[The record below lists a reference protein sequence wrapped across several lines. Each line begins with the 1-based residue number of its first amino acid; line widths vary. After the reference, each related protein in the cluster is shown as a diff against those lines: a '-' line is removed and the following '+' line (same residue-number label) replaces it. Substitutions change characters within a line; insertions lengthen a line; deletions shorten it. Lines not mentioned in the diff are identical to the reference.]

1 MKPFVYIICC
11 LFSMHLLAQRNENAN
26 SSTVK
31 NSVFTT
37 VKNDVKYTLNG
48 IGRFYT
54 SPLRWK
60 KKDVIGA
67 SAVLGGFT
75 ALTFIDSYVE
85 KTAAKHNPH
94 IPTFLKKFGDGFGG
108 HVNAFAFSGGIYATG
123 LITKNTK
130 IRKTGALMFTS
141 VLAAGSLQT
150 LVKIMV
156 GRARP
161 RQGNYNTLD
170 PFSLNKQY
178 HAFPSGHS
186 IVSMVFAHSIAK
198 QIDNK
203 WIKAGLY
210 TAATIVPVSRV
221 WAESHWVSDVV
232 LGSTIGIITVN
243 YLDRYLTE
251 LYEGK
256 KEKKVTNYWDLK
268 PGFGNVSISYTFN

>member
-1 MKPFVYIICC
+1 MKIKILFITFLFIFINYNSYSQEPKK
-11 LFSMHLLAQRNENAN
+11 LFSVFK
-26 SSTVK
+26 TDVK
-31 NSVFTT
+31 NTA
-37 VKNDVKYTLNG
+37 KG
-48 IGRFYT
+48 IGHFYT

-60 KKDVIGA
+60 KKGFVGA
-67 SAVLGGFT
+67 GAVLGGFA
-75 ALTFIDSYVE
+75 ALTFIDSYVDE
-85 KTAAKHNPH
+85 TARKHEPH

-108 HVNAFAFSGGIYATG
+108 HVNAFAFSGAIYATG
-123 LITKNTK
+123 LFSRNKK

-141 VLAAGSLQT
+141 VIAAGSLQT
-150 LVKIMV
+150 LVKIIV

-161 RQGNYNTLD
+161 RVGNYNDLH
-170 PFSLNKQY
+170 PFSLNKQH

-203 WIKAGLY
+203 WVKAGLY

-221 WAESHWVSDVV
+221 WAKSHWVSDVV
-232 LGSTIGIITVN
+232 LGSTLGIITVN

-256 KEKKVTNYWDLK
+256 KEKKLTNVWRAT
-268 PGFGNVSISYTFN
+268 PGFGNLNVSYTFN